1 MPRGGHYDQ
10 IYWCNHDQPQE
21 RIKVDFEISSGTV
34 DIDGDSEP
42 DVIFKK
48 IEAHMAWPYFK
59 NAPVQLT
66 NTWSISF
73 DGHEDVTNVN

>member
-1 MPRGGHYDQ
+1 M
-10 IYWCNHDQPQE
+10 
-21 RIKVDFEISSGTV
+21 DFEISSGMV

-42 DVIFKK
+42 DAIFKK

-66 NTWSISF
+66 DTWGISF
-73 DGHEDVTNVN
+73 DGHQDVTNVN